1 MEDKKNREE
10 ELNIEDTTNYGEFV
24 TSYFAWVPLPLQ
36 KEKAEEIENMTK
48 KEDKKRKW
56 EERYIKIWL
65 KVRKGQKRSKSRFEK
80 INKTIII
87 RL

>member
-48 KEDKKRKW
+48 KEDKKRK
-56 EERYIKIWL
+56 
-65 KVRKGQKRSKSRFEK
+65 
-80 INKTIII
+80 
-87 RL
+87 